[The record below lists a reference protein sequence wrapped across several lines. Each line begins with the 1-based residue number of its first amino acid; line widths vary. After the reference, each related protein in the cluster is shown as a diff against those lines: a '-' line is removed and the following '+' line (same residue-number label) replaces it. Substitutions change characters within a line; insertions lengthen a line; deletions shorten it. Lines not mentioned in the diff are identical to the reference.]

1 MNKYYLYD
9 QQLLEHERNVY
20 DEIVM
25 FKNKKNIKK
34 YLIKLHAVD
43 SSIDE
48 LKILRKMTLDQ
59 ICDLLGWSIT
69 KEVIHE

>member
-1 MNKYYLYD
+1 MDKYYLYD
-9 QQLLEHERNVY
+9 RQLLEHRRNVY

-25 FKNKKNIKK
+25 FKNKNNIKK
-34 YLIKLHAVD
+34 YLIKLHAVG

-48 LKILRKMTLDQ
+48 LKILRKMTLNQ

>member
-1 MNKYYLYD
+1 VNKYYLYD

>member
-1 MNKYYLYD
+1 VNKYYLYD

-59 ICDLLGWSIT
+59 ICDLLGWNIT